1 MPPPIKCQKDN
12 LSLNII
18 KAQRPDPIGSPSK
31 EMDTTVGETY
41 SSTQLN
47 MVCPKIVHTIAKAK
61 NIKKLKN
68 E

>member
-31 EMDTTVGETY
+31 EDVY
-41 SSTQLN
+41 KRQQLYLS
-47 MVCPKIVHTIAKAK
+47 MWK
-61 NIKKLKN
+61 
-68 E
+68 